1 MRMKRTLFRLSAAA
15 LLVAVSAG
23 PQLLTA
29 QTEVDDAPCKFKT
42 RWRDAYGRCPGC
54 CNSIEYSC
62 PCTT

>member
-1 MRMKRTLFRLSAAA
+1 MRIKRTLIRLSAAA
-15 LLVAVSAG
+15 LLVSVSAG

-29 QTEVDDAPCKFKT
+29 QTEVIEDACKFKT
-42 RWRDAYGRCPGC
+42 RWKDSRGRCPAC